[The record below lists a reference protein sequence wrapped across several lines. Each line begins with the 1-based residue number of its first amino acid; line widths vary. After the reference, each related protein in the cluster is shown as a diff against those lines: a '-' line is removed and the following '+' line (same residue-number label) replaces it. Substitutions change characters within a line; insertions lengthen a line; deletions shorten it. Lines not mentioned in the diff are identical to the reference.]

1 MSPLHS
7 GILLLSYFST
17 GIIMPV
23 LSLLLLSRGCTMQT
37 LPLMLGLYSLTALFL
52 EVPSGVF
59 ADWRGR
65 KPTCLLSVALVMAAF
80 MLLLSAGSLPLV
92 AAAMVLWGASR
103 AFSSG
108 SLDALIIDACLE
120 EKGAERLAP
129 ITAQL
134 TVLRSAGIAL
144 GALVGGLLPAVRGY
158 ALHLLLRLALLIC
171 EGLLCILFLH
181 EPPREGTRSRLCD
194 QLSASAAL
202 LRGNRPFW
210 ALALCM
216 AVLAGSQGV
225 VDVYWQPAF
234 QSMLLS
240 RSGVWLGLLCVG
252 SYLLLTVGG
261 LASGRISFS
270 SERSRWRGYFFLQS
284 LLGLALLLLS
294 RQFSPLRFAGAY
306 LLFYTV
312 LSVSNIQEQTL
323 LNGLSDSSNRATV
336 LSLASLA
343 CQLGNLALH
352 AASGALVLPLGAS
365 GLWGLSGLL
374 LLLVCGGSALLYRSG
389 RRWSSSDSLL

>member
-1 MSPLHS
+1 
-7 GILLLSYFST
+7 
-17 GIIMPV
+17 
-23 LSLLLLSRGCTMQT
+23 
-37 LPLMLGLYSLTALFL
+37 
-52 EVPSGVF
+52 
-59 ADWRGR
+59 
-65 KPTCLLSVALVMAAF
+65 
-80 MLLLSAGSLPLV
+80 
-92 AAAMVLWGASR
+92 
-103 AFSSG
+103 
-108 SLDALIIDACLE
+108 
-120 EKGAERLAP
+120 
-129 ITAQL
+129 
-134 TVLRSAGIAL
+134 
-144 GALVGGLLPAVRGY
+144 
-158 ALHLLLRLALLIC
+158 
-171 EGLLCILFLH
+171 
-181 EPPREGTRSRLCD
+181 
-194 QLSASAAL
+194 
-202 LRGNRPFW
+202 
-210 ALALCM
+210 M

-240 RSGVWLGLLCVG
+240 RSVVWLGLLCVG

-389 RRWSSSDSLL
+389 RRWSSSDTLL